1 MIENVPFPEDVKRE
15 IIMSKLDSTI
25 AKLDGIYLA
34 YHVNKEDYLDL
45 RDLLVEIEK
54 EVKEF

>member
-1 MIENVPFPEDVKRE
+1 MIENVNLPEDVKKE
-15 IIMSKLDSTI
+15 VIMSKLDSCI
-25 AKLDGIYLA
+25 AQLDGIYLA

-54 EVKEF
+54 EVKGY